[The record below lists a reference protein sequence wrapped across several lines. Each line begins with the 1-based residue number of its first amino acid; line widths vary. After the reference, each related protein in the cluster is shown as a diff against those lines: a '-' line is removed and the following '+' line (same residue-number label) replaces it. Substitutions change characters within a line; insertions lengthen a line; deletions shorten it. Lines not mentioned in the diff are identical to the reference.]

1 MIILV
6 GVKLITKIEEANIFY
21 YNEIE
26 INYEN
31 INMKTD
37 SMKIY

>member
-6 GVKLITKIEEANIFY
+6 GVKLITKIEEANIVY

-26 INYEN
+26 INHKN
-31 INMKTD
+31 KT
-37 SMKIY
+37 I